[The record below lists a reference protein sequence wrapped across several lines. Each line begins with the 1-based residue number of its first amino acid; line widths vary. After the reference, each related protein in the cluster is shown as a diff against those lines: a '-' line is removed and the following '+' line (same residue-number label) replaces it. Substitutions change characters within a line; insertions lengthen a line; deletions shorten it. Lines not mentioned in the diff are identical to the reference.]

1 MLGNLKK
8 SSIIILLSLLLSEAA
23 YSQTI
28 DSWVVRDFQVEG
40 AQRISEGTIYNY
52 LPINVG
58 DTLTPRRIQEAI
70 RAIYITS
77 FFTDVEFRRSGDTLI
92 ITVLERPVIED
103 FTFDGN
109 SEIETA
115 QLEDNLNRLGLTRGK
130 VFDQTVLDAVTRGL
144 TEQYF
149 TRGRYAVE
157 VESTVEDTGDN
168 KVRVD
173 IQIEEGE
180 RARIRQINVV
190 GNASFDDEE
199 ITSGFTSSTGS
210 WLSWFKNDNRYGKL
224 ELEGDL
230 ETLVAFYMDRGFA
243 DFRNDSVQVAISPDN
258 SDIFITINITEGDRY
273 IISDINL
280 TGDLIVSAEDIRT
293 DIQAN
298 PGEMFSQQ
306 LLTVSEQ
313 LIRNRLGV
321 DGYAFADVRAIAD
334 LNEETLEAEITFFV
348 DPKNR
353 VYVRRVNFNGADN
366 VNDDVFRRE
375 MRQLEGAYLSNM
387 LVERSRVRIQR
398 LAYVESVSYDMV
410 PVPGT
415 TDIVDLDFE
424 IEEGLPGQFG
434 GGLGFSK
441 YYGATLNGNFTHSNF
456 MGTGNR
462 VGMTLNGGEF
472 YKQAMIDYTDP
483 YLTVDGLS
491 RQLSVNWRDVKQFTS
506 AASDFSTET
515 ITLGSTWSYPIT
527 EFQFISLGLS
537 YSLAELATSP
547 WSSKQANDW
556 VKSHGTHVP
565 GQNKDF
571 WATSLKTWDVS
582 MGWQFDSRNRVIF
595 PTSGTRLSVN
605 LSGSIPGSEVE
616 YYVGSLNFTKF
627 LPIYDEWMV
636 RFNSVTS
643 FGDAYGDSTKS
654 LPPFRNFYGGGP
666 GTVRGYRESFM
677 GPRDSWNNPYGGNLL
692 IANQLELIVPIPEAF
707 RTQARVAFFYDVGGV
722 FSTGGVDFLDR
733 LGDPLS
739 YAYSSDALKHSVGVG
754 VEWLAPVGLLKFSV
768 ARVLN
773 PQEETT
779 RVFED
784 KTELFQFTVGN
795 AF

>member
-1 MLGNLKK
+1 MLGNWKK
-8 SSIIILLSLLLSEAA
+8 SSIIVLLSLLLSEAV
-23 YSQTI
+23 YSQTN
-28 DSWVVRDFQVEG
+28 DSWVVRNFQVEG

-52 LPINVG
+52 LPINIG
-58 DTLTPRRIQEAI
+58 DTLTTQRIQEAI

-77 FFTDVEFRRSGDTLI
+77 FFADVEFRRSGDTLI
-92 ITVLERPVIED
+92 ITVLERPTIEE

-109 SEIETA
+109 SEIETE
-115 QLEDNLNRLGLTRGK
+115 QLVDNLRRLGLTRGK
-130 VFDQTVLDAVTRGL
+130 VFDQTVLDQVTQGL

-149 TRGRYAVE
+149 TRGRYAVM
-157 VESTVEDTGDN
+157 VESTVEETGDN
-168 KVRVD
+168 SVRVD
-173 IQIEEGE
+173 IQIDEGE

-190 GNASFDDEE
+190 GNTSFDDEE
-199 ITSGFTSSTGS
+199 VISDFTSSTGN
-210 WLSWFKNDNRYGKL
+210 WLSWFKKDYSYGKL

-243 DFRNDSVQVAISPDN
+243 DFRYESVQVAISPDN
-258 SDIFITINITEGDRY
+258 SDIFITINITEGDRST
-273 IISDINL
+273 ISDINL
-280 TGDLIVSAEDIRT
+280 TGDLIVSAEVLRT

-321 DGYAFADVRAIAD
+321 DGYAFADVRAVAD

-353 VYVRRVNFNGADN
+353 VYVRRINFNGADN

-375 MRQLEGAYLSNM
+375 MRQLEGAYLSNIN
-387 LVERSRVRIQR
+387 VERSRVRIQR
-398 LAYVESVSYDMV
+398 LAYVESVAYDTV

-434 GGLGFSK
+434 GGIGFSK

-462 VGMTLNGGEF
+462 VGLTLNGGEF

-491 RQLSVNWRDVKQFTS
+491 RQLSVNWREIKQFTT

-515 ITLGSTWSYPIT
+515 VTLGSTWSYPIT
-527 EFQFISLGLS
+527 EFQFISFGLS
-537 YSLAELATSP
+537 YSLAELATSA

-556 VKSHGTHVP
+556 VKGHGTGVS
-565 GQNKDF
+565 GQADDF
-571 WATSLKTWDVS
+571 FATSLKTWDVS
-582 MGWQFDSRNRVIF
+582 MGWQFDSRDRVIF
-595 PTSGTRLSVN
+595 PTSGTRVAVN

-616 YYVGSLNFTKF
+616 YYVGSLAFTQF
-627 LPIYDEWMV
+627 VPIYDEWMV

-643 FGDAYGDSTKS
+643 FGDAYGEKTKS
-654 LPPFRNFYGGGP
+654 LPPFRNFFGGGP

-707 RTQARVAFFYDVGGV
+707 RTQARATIFYDVGGV

-754 VEWLAPVGLLKFSV
+754 VEWLAPVGMLKFSI
-768 ARVLN
+768 AQPLN
-773 PQEETT
+773 AQEET
-779 RVFED
+779 RRLFKD
-784 KTELFQFTVGN
+784 RTELFQFTVGN